1 MWCRVFGLISCFVLV
16 CLGDVADD
24 FPLPENTPVSKFF
37 KYSFTRLDE
46 GDARSLAMVMKDA
59 YLNLCKTLHGCR
71 EAEFGLEDLYQRRH
85 TELQINVNK
94 MRKLGSLLQRLV
106 AAGRP
111 PEDEHH

>member
-1 MWCRVFGLISCFVLV
+1 MRCRVLLISCLVVV
-16 CLGDVADD
+16 CLGVDD

-59 YLNLCKTLHGCR
+59 YLDLCKTLHGCR
-71 EAEFGLEDLYQRRH
+71 DAEFGLEDLFQRRN

-94 MRKLGSLLQRLV
+94 MRKLGLLFRRLV

-111 PEDEHH
+111 PPPEDVRD